1 MHGPGRDFVRELVDG
16 IRDAVPD
23 RGTIVIAAGRELVG
37 ARGAFHVG
45 VPAVALEHKVCG
57 APDFD
62 FRYHAG
68 QKLLLDVPRNGFRRK
83 PGTPSEYAV
92 VPDGGCIF

>member
-1 MHGPGRDFVRELVDG
+1 
-16 IRDAVPD
+16 
-23 RGTIVIAAGRELVG
+23 VIAAGRELVG

-62 FRYHAG
+62 FRCHAG
-68 QKLLLDVPRNGFRRK
+68 QKLQLTRLLKEFDQVPLVRELKSKRMVGKFEVVIQPINNFR
-83 PGTPSEYAV
+83 TLSLT
-92 VPDGGCIF
+92 